1 MLLCDEAE
9 LCSMVLFQHPGSCV
23 QLATVLL
30 WYKDLHPY
38 SPTLHVV
45 SLHLVAF
52 LVLRPRKA
60 VLVSNAHSHT
70 LHSYQA
76 AKMPANQPGL
86 AKPLFFAKP
95 CFH

>member
-45 SLHLVAF
+45 SL
-52 LVLRPRKA
+52 PRKA

-86 AKPLFFAKP
+86 AKPMSFTKP